1 MAARQVIRV
10 GLPQPGGRLVAFA
23 RQFRLPVLFSANAF
37 AVRDARRRFVR
48 FRLEAARALR
58 DLDAALDSAGFVA
71 AVHYGTYDWEPEQYL
86 DLVEAMKPTF
96 YCAMDYCCEKEIAH
110 SEAQRRLRV
119 VETCRMYGV
128 LARAAEARGLPPP
141 VPVIQGWDA
150 SDYRRCIE
158 LMPIARWPDLV
169 GVGSVCRRH
178 LTGADGLLAIFDAI
192 DAVLPSHCRVHAFGV
207 KSTAL
212 RLLWNHPRFASSD
225 SMAWDAALRRAV
237 PTGRTQELRT
247 SFLLDWLSRQEAAVR
262 DAPTAVGPGT
272 YCAVTGALSA
282 ERALMEAVAEVWAE
296 LVYTNEVDYLSAR
309 AHMESDLA
317 IARGITARRD
327 LDSVIAGDYEDVL
340 PGVGERLAL
349 ALP

>member
-1 MAARQVIRV
+1 MIRV

-37 AVRDARRRFVR
+37 AVRDAQRRFVR

-71 AVHYGTYDWEPEQYL
+71 AVHYGTYDWQPEQYL

-158 LMPIARWPDLV
+158 LMPIGRWPDLV

-178 LTGADGLLAIFDAI
+178 LTGPDGLLAIFDAI
-192 DAVLPSHCRVHAFGV
+192 DELLPSHCRVHAFGV

-225 SMAWDAALRRAV
+225 SMAWDAGLRRAV

-247 SFLLDWLSRQEAAVR
+247 SFLLDWLSRQEAAVS
-262 DAPTAVGPGT
+262 DAPPAFARGEYRAVA
-272 YCAVTGALSA
+272 YAMSK
-282 ERALMEAVAEVWAE
+282 EQALMETVAEVWAE
-296 LVYTNEVDYLSAR
+296 LVYANEIDFLSAR
-309 AHMESDLA
+309 SHMASDLA
-317 IARGITARRD
+317 IARA
-327 LDSVIAGDYEDVL
+327 IAERGDFGGLISGDYEDVL
-340 PGVGERLAL
+340 PGVAERLAL
-349 ALP
+349 ALT